1 MRVIFKESVE
11 HQGFNVMGEVGHPAV
26 LKAGCSNCKV
36 RGLCLSKGL
45 SPREVDRVD
54 ELVGVRRKV
63 RRGETLVRYGE
74 KFVNLYAI
82 RTGFF
87 KTSVSVEDGREQVT
101 GFQMAGEHLGMDGIV
116 DEQHISNAV
125 ALEDAEVCVMHFAR
139 LEQLAR
145 EVPDLQ
151 RHLYKVLSQ
160 EIVREHGVM
169 MLIGSRRSEERIAS
183 FLLNLMQR
191 MHARGFSPSEL
202 VLRMTREELGS
213 FLCLTLETVSRVFSK
228 FANQGILEVRH
239 RHVRLLDLAAL
250 RRVVHPVVTLP
261 QIAFHELQPVAAWG
275 PQTSAWQQLA
285 TGAC

>member
-1 MRVIFKESVE
+1 MRVIFKESVA
-11 HQGFNVMGEVGHPAV
+11 HQGFSVRGDEASHPAF

-36 RGLCLSKGL
+36 RGLCLPQGL
-45 SPREVDRVD
+45 SPREVERVD

-63 RRGETLVRYGE
+63 RRGETLVCHGE
-74 KFVNLYAI
+74 KFVNIYAI

-101 GFQMAGEHLGMDGIV
+101 GFQMAGEHLGLDGIV
-116 DEQHISNAV
+116 DGQHTGNAV
-125 ALEDAEVCVMHFAR
+125 ALEDAEVCVMPFAR
-139 LEQLAR
+139 LEALAR

-151 RHLYKVLSQ
+151 RHLYKVLGQ

-169 MLIGSRRSEERIAS
+169 LLIGSRRSEERMAS

-191 MHARGFSPSEL
+191 LHVRGFSPSEL

-213 FLCLTLETVSRVFSK
+213 YLCLTLETVSRVFSR
-228 FANQGILEVRH
+228 FASQGLLEVKH

-250 RRVVHPVVTLP
+250 RRVVHPVATLP
-261 QIAFHELQPVAAWG
+261 LIATRPEPRRAGGGLMSGGPVAPLFAM
-275 PQTSAWQQLA
+275 
-285 TGAC
+285 